1 MERLDKKVVASG
13 LSLLGLVGVGS
24 GIAHADDVKSTVNKA
39 VNSVAEAAGLI
50 DNKTVNL
57 TQKSLTI
64 PKDKVAHIETPAE
77 KKVSQKATTKLTS
90 YKVKAGDSLWSIAHN
105 HNLNVDDLVSENN
118 NSDLISVGQTL
129 NLPTS
134 VGADTQT
141 TVADQSPT
149 DINKSTDS
157 YADSLQTAASA
168 PVSEVSA
175 AGNVESTESSVTSS
189 TSSQDSLAS
198 SSAAESSVSST
209 PSSEESTLAST
220 ADSSVSS
227 GESAPSSSESSVT
240 ESSAVS
246 SGSDEETSSAT
257 EATSSTTS
265 STADVASET
274 QNTSGNT
281 SSLQSSETSATSA
294 ASDATAYTSSADST
308 ATDASANINSSYGA
322 AAVSSS
328 ESSAGQQYNQL
339 SSTTNSNGNLVN
351 LSTGSVSQIVNSNT
365 TQSTSGNSAAIIAL
379 AQQLVA
385 QNIPYVWGGGTPSTG
400 FDCSGLVSYV
410 FKNAAGISLPHSS
423 VEQEMYTQKKS
434 VSQAQPG
441 DLLFWG
447 TPGASYHVAIY
458 IGNNQYIAAPK
469 PGLNVRVETISPN
482 FLPSFAGSIK

>member
-246 SGSDEETSSAT
+246 SRSDEETSSAT

-281 SSLQSSETSATSA
+281 SLQSSETIAP
-294 ASDATAYTSSADST
+294 SDATAYTSSADST
-308 ATDASANINSSYGA
+308 AADASANINSSYGA

-328 ESSAGQQYNQL
+328 DSSAGQQYNQL

-351 LSTGSVSQIVNSNT
+351 LSTGSASQIVNSNT

>member
-220 ADSSVSS
+220 ADSSLSS
-227 GESAPSSSESSVT
+227 GESAPSSSVT
-240 ESSAVS
+240 ESSVVS

-281 SSLQSSETSATSA
+281 SSSETTAASA

-308 ATDASANINSSYGA
+308 AADASANINSSYGA

-328 ESSAGQQYNQL
+328 DSSAGQQYNQL
-339 SSTTNSNGNLVN
+339 SSTTNSNGSLVN

-365 TQSTSGNSAAIIAL
+365 TQSTSENSAAIIAL

>member
-227 GESAPSSSESSVT
+227 GESAPSSSVT

-257 EATSSTTS
+257 EDTSSTTS

-281 SSLQSSETSATSA
+281 SLQSSETTA

-308 ATDASANINSSYGA
+308 AADASANINSSYGA

>member
-220 ADSSVSS
+220 TDSSVSS

-281 SSLQSSETSATSA
+281 SSSETTAASA

-308 ATDASANINSSYGA
+308 AADASANINSSYGA

-328 ESSAGQQYNQL
+328 DSSAGQQYNQL
-339 SSTTNSNGNLVN
+339 SSTTNSNGSLVN
-351 LSTGSVSQIVNSNT
+351 LSTGSVSQIVNSNA

>member
-198 SSAAESSVSST
+198 NSAAESSVSST
-209 PSSEESTLAST
+209 TSSEESTLAST

-227 GESAPSSSESSVT
+227 GESAPSSSVT

-281 SSLQSSETSATSA
+281 SLQSSETTA

-308 ATDASANINSSYGA
+308 AADASANINSSYGA

-339 SSTTNSNGNLVN
+339 SSTTNTNGNLVN

-385 QNIPYVWGGGTPSTG
+385 QNIPYVWGGGTTSTG

>member
-198 SSAAESSVSST
+198 NSAAESSVSST
-209 PSSEESTLAST
+209 TSSEESTLAST

-227 GESAPSSSESSVT
+227 GESAPSSSVT
-240 ESSAVS
+240 ESSSVS

-257 EATSSTTS
+257 EDTSSTTS

-281 SSLQSSETSATSA
+281 SLQSSETTA

-308 ATDASANINSSYGA
+308 AADASANINSSYGA

-365 TQSTSGNSAAIIAL
+365 TQSTSENSAAIIAL

-385 QNIPYVWGGGTPSTG
+385 QNIPYVWGRGTPSTG

>member
-227 GESAPSSSESSVT
+227 GESAPSSSVT

-351 LSTGSVSQIVNSNT
+351 LSTGAVSQIVNSNT

>member
-175 AGNVESTESSVTSS
+175 AGNVESTEPSVTSS

-209 PSSEESTLAST
+209 LSSEESTLAST
-220 ADSSVSS
+220 ADASVSS

-281 SSLQSSETSATSA
+281 SLQSSETIA

-434 VSQAQPG
+434 VSQAQPC

>member
-24 GIAHADDVKSTVNKA
+24 GIAHADDVKSAVNKA

-77 KKVSQKATTKLTS
+77 KKISQKATTKLTS

-134 VGADTQT
+134 VGADKQT

-157 YADSLQTAASA
+157 YADSLQTAANA

-175 AGNVESTESSVTSS
+175 TGNVESTESSVTSS

-198 SSAAESSVSST
+198 SSAAESSVPST
-209 PSSEESTLAST
+209 S
-220 ADSSVSS
+220 SS
-227 GESAPSSSESSVT
+227 GESAPSSSGSLVT
-240 ESSAVS
+240 GSSAVS
-246 SGSDEETSSAT
+246 SESDEETSSAT
-257 EATSSTTS
+257 EGTSSTTS

-274 QNTSGNT
+274 QNTSVNT
-281 SSLQSSETSATSA
+281 SLQSSEPTASSA
-294 ASDATAYTSSADST
+294 ASDVTAYTSSADST
-308 ATDASANINSSYGA
+308 STDASVNMNSSYGA

-339 SSTTNSNGNLVN
+339 SSATTSNSNLVN
-351 LSTGSVSQIVNSNT
+351 LSTGSVSQIVSSNT

-385 QNIPYVWGGGTPSTG
+385 QNIPYVWGGGSPSTG
-400 FDCSGLVSYV
+400 FDCSGLISYV

>member
-175 AGNVESTESSVTSS
+175 AGNVESTESSVTFS

-198 SSAAESSVSST
+198 NSAAESSVSST
-209 PSSEESTLAST
+209 TSSEESTLAST

-227 GESAPSSSESSVT
+227 GESAPSSSVT

-257 EATSSTTS
+257 EDTSSTTS

-281 SSLQSSETSATSA
+281 SLQSSETTA

-308 ATDASANINSSYGA
+308 AADASANINSSYGA

-365 TQSTSGNSAAIIAL
+365 TQSTSENSAAIIAL

-385 QNIPYVWGGGTPSTG
+385 QNIPYVWGRGTPSTG

>member
-149 DINKSTDS
+149 DINKRTDS

-198 SSAAESSVSST
+198 NSAAESSVSST
-209 PSSEESTLAST
+209 TSSEESTLAST

-227 GESAPSSSESSVT
+227 GESAPSSSVT

-257 EATSSTTS
+257 EDTSSTTS

-281 SSLQSSETSATSA
+281 SLQSSETTA

-308 ATDASANINSSYGA
+308 AADASANINSSYGA

-328 ESSAGQQYNQL
+328 KSSAGQQYNQL

-365 TQSTSGNSAAIIAL
+365 TQSTSENSAAIIAL

-385 QNIPYVWGGGTPSTG
+385 QNIPYVWGRGTPSTG

>member
-157 YADSLQTAASA
+157 YADSLQTTASA

-198 SSAAESSVSST
+198 SLAAESSVSST

-227 GESAPSSSESSVT
+227 GESAPSSSVT

-257 EATSSTTS
+257 EVTSSTTS

-281 SSLQSSETSATSA
+281 SSSETSA

-328 ESSAGQQYNQL
+328 ESSAGQQYDQL

-400 FDCSGLVSYV
+400 LDCSGLVSYV

>member
-227 GESAPSSSESSVT
+227 GESAPSSSVT

-257 EATSSTTS
+257 EDTSSTTS

-281 SSLQSSETSATSA
+281 SLQSSETTA

-308 ATDASANINSSYGA
+308 AADASANINSSYGA

-365 TQSTSGNSAAIIAL
+365 TQSTSENSAAIIAL

>member
-57 TQKSLTI
+57 TQKGLTI

-281 SSLQSSETSATSA
+281 SLQSSETIAP
-294 ASDATAYTSSADST
+294 SDATAYTSSADST
-308 ATDASANINSSYGA
+308 AADASANINSSYGA

-365 TQSTSGNSAAIIAL
+365 TQSTSENSAAIIAL

>member
-24 GIAHADDVKSTVNKA
+24 GIAHADDVKSAVNKA
-39 VNSVAEAAGLI
+39 VNSVADAAGLI

-57 TQKSLTI
+57 TQQSLTI

-134 VGADTQT
+134 IGADTQT

-198 SSAAESSVSST
+198 SSAAEAQYLRLHQVKNQRWQA
-209 PSSEESTLAST
+209 PQILACQ
-220 ADSSVSS
+220 V
-227 GESAPSSSESSVT
+227 E
-240 ESSAVS
+240 
-246 SGSDEETSSAT
+246 
-257 EATSSTTS
+257 
-265 STADVASET
+265 
-274 QNTSGNT
+274 
-281 SSLQSSETSATSA
+281 
-294 ASDATAYTSSADST
+294 
-308 ATDASANINSSYGA
+308 
-322 AAVSSS
+322 
-328 ESSAGQQYNQL
+328 NQHHQ
-339 SSTTNSNGNLVN
+339 V
-351 LSTGSVSQIVNSNT
+351 Q
-365 TQSTSGNSAAIIAL
+365 
-379 AQQLVA
+379 
-385 QNIPYVWGGGTPSTG
+385 
-400 FDCSGLVSYV
+400 
-410 FKNAAGISLPHSS
+410 
-423 VEQEMYTQKKS
+423 
-434 VSQAQPG
+434 
-441 DLLFWG
+441 
-447 TPGASYHVAIY
+447 
-458 IGNNQYIAAPK
+458 
-469 PGLNVRVETISPN
+469 RVQ
-482 FLPSFAGSIK
+482 

>member
-189 TSSQDSLAS
+189 QDSLAS

-227 GESAPSSSESSVT
+227 EESAPSSSVT
-240 ESSAVS
+240 ESSSVS

-265 STADVASET
+265 STADVVSET

-281 SSLQSSETSATSA
+281 SLQSSETIAASA
-294 ASDATAYTSSADST
+294 ASDATAYTSSSDST
-308 ATDASANINSSYGA
+308 AADASANINSSYGA

-328 ESSAGQQYNQL
+328 DSSAGQQYNQL
-339 SSTTNSNGNLVN
+339 SSTTNSNGSLVN

-365 TQSTSGNSAAIIAL
+365 TQSMSGNSAAIIAL

>member
-227 GESAPSSSESSVT
+227 GESAPSSSVT

-281 SSLQSSETSATSA
+281 SLQSSETTA

-308 ATDASANINSSYGA
+308 AADASANINSSYGA

>member
-227 GESAPSSSESSVT
+227 GESAPSSSVT

-281 SSLQSSETSATSA
+281 SSLQSSETSAT
-294 ASDATAYTSSADST
+294 SDATAYTSSADST

-458 IGNNQYIAAPK
+458 IGNNQYIVAPK

>member
-227 GESAPSSSESSVT
+227 GESAPSSSVT

-281 SSLQSSETSATSA
+281 SSLQSSETSATS
-294 ASDATAYTSSADST
+294 DATAYTSSADST

-339 SSTTNSNGNLVN
+339 SSTTNRNGNLVN

>member
-1 MERLDKKVVASG
+1 M
-13 LSLLGLVGVGS
+13 
-24 GIAHADDVKSTVNKA
+24 
-39 VNSVAEAAGLI
+39 
-50 DNKTVNL
+50 
-57 TQKSLTI
+57 
-64 PKDKVAHIETPAE
+64 ETPAE

-198 SSAAESSVSST
+198 NSAAESSVSST
-209 PSSEESTLAST
+209 TSSEESTLAST

-227 GESAPSSSESSVT
+227 GESAPSSSVT

-257 EATSSTTS
+257 EDTSSTTS

-281 SSLQSSETSATSA
+281 SLQSSETTA

-308 ATDASANINSSYGA
+308 AADASANINSSYGA

-365 TQSTSGNSAAIIAL
+365 TQSTSENSAAIIAL

-385 QNIPYVWGGGTPSTG
+385 QNIPYVWGRGTPSTG

>member
-220 ADSSVSS
+220 TDSSVSS

-281 SSLQSSETSATSA
+281 SSSETTA

-328 ESSAGQQYNQL
+328 DSSAGQQYNQL
-339 SSTTNSNGNLVN
+339 SSTTNSNGSLVN

-365 TQSTSGNSAAIIAL
+365 TQSMSGNSAAIIAL

>member
-141 TVADQSPT
+141 TVADQSPA
-149 DINKSTDS
+149 DINKNTDS

-227 GESAPSSSESSVT
+227 GESAPSSSVT
-240 ESSAVS
+240 ESSSVS

-265 STADVASET
+265 STADVVSET

-281 SSLQSSETSATSA
+281 SLQSSETIAASA
-294 ASDATAYTSSADST
+294 ASDATAYTSSSDST
-308 ATDASANINSSYGA
+308 AADASANINSSYGA

-328 ESSAGQQYNQL
+328 DSSAGQQYNQL
-339 SSTTNSNGNLVN
+339 SSTTNSNGSLVN

-365 TQSTSGNSAAIIAL
+365 TQSMSGNSAAIIAL

>member
-24 GIAHADDVKSTVNKA
+24 GIAHADDVKSAVDKA

-57 TQKSLTI
+57 TPKSLTI

-77 KKVSQKATTKLTS
+77 KKITQKATTKLTS

-129 NLPTS
+129 NLPTN

-157 YADSLQTAASA
+157 YADSLQTAANA

-175 AGNVESTESSVTSS
+175 TGNVESTESSVTSS

-198 SSAAESSVSST
+198 SSAAESSVPST
-209 PSSEESTLAST
+209 S
-220 ADSSVSS
+220 SS

-240 ESSAVS
+240 GSSAVS
-246 SGSDEETSSAT
+246 SESDEEISSAT
-257 EATSSTTS
+257 EGASSTTS

-274 QNTSGNT
+274 QNTSVNT
-281 SSLQSSETSATSA
+281 SLQSSEPTASSA
-294 ASDATAYTSSADST
+294 AYTSSADST
-308 ATDASANINSSYGA
+308 STGASVNINSSYGA

-339 SSTTNSNGNLVN
+339 SSATTSNSNLVN
-351 LSTGSVSQIVNSNT
+351 LSTGSVSQIVSSNI

-385 QNIPYVWGGGTPSTG
+385 QNIPYVWGGGSPSTG

>member
-198 SSAAESSVSST
+198 NSAAESSVSST
-209 PSSEESTLAST
+209 TSSEESTLAST

-227 GESAPSSSESSVT
+227 GESAPSSSVT

-281 SSLQSSETSATSA
+281 SLQSSETIAP
-294 ASDATAYTSSADST
+294 SDATAYTSSADST
-308 ATDASANINSSYGA
+308 AADASANINSSYVA

-328 ESSAGQQYNQL
+328 DSSAGQQYNQL

>member
-24 GIAHADDVKSTVNKA
+24 GIAHADDVKSAVNKA

-57 TQKSLTI
+57 TQQSLTI

-134 VGADTQT
+134 IGADTQT

-265 STADVASET
+265 STEDVASET

-281 SSLQSSETSATSA
+281 SLQSSETIAPSY
-294 ASDATAYTSSADST
+294 ATAYTSSADST
-308 ATDASANINSSYGA
+308 VADASANINSSYGA
-322 AAVSSS
+322 AAVSRSD
-328 ESSAGQQYNQL
+328 SSAGQQYNQL

>member
-198 SSAAESSVSST
+198 NSAAESSVSST
-209 PSSEESTLAST
+209 TSSEESTLAST

-227 GESAPSSSESSVT
+227 GESAPSSSVT

-281 SSLQSSETSATSA
+281 SLQSSETIA

-434 VSQAQPG
+434 VSQAQPC

>member
-227 GESAPSSSESSVT
+227 GESAPSSSVT

-281 SSLQSSETSATSA
+281 SLQSSETTA

-308 ATDASANINSSYGA
+308 AADASANINSSYGA

-328 ESSAGQQYNQL
+328 DSSAGQQYNQL

-365 TQSTSGNSAAIIAL
+365 TQSTSENSAAIIAL

>member
-227 GESAPSSSESSVT
+227 GESAPSSSVT
-240 ESSAVS
+240 ESSSVS

-281 SSLQSSETSATSA
+281 SSSETTA

-328 ESSAGQQYNQL
+328 DSSAGQQYNQL
-339 SSTTNSNGNLVN
+339 SSTTNSNGSLVN

-365 TQSTSGNSAAIIAL
+365 TQSMSGNSAAIIAL

>member
-281 SSLQSSETSATSA
+281 SSSETTA

>member
-39 VNSVAEAAGLI
+39 VNSVAKAAGLI

-220 ADSSVSS
+220 TDSSVSS

-281 SSLQSSETSATSA
+281 SSSETTA

-365 TQSTSGNSAAIIAL
+365 THSASGNSAAIIAL

-400 FDCSGLVSYV
+400 LDCSGLVSYV

>member
-24 GIAHADDVKSTVNKA
+24 GIAHADDVKSAVNKA

-57 TQKSLTI
+57 TQQSLTI

-134 VGADTQT
+134 IGADTQT

-209 PSSEESTLAST
+209 PSSEESMLAST

-246 SGSDEETSSAT
+246 SGSDDETSSAT

-265 STADVASET
+265 STEDVASET

-281 SSLQSSETSATSA
+281 SLQSSETIAP
-294 ASDATAYTSSADST
+294 SDATAYTSSADST
-308 ATDASANINSSYGA
+308 AADASANINSSYGA

-328 ESSAGQQYNQL
+328 DSSAGQQYNQL

-400 FDCSGLVSYV
+400 FDCSGLMSYV
-410 FKNAAGISLPHSS
+410 FKNAAVISLPHSS

>member
-13 LSLLGLVGVGS
+13 LSLLGLVGLGS

-209 PSSEESTLAST
+209 LSSEESTLAST
-220 ADSSVSS
+220 ADASVSS

-281 SSLQSSETSATSA
+281 SLQSSETIAASA

-400 FDCSGLVSYV
+400 FDCSELVSYV

>member
-281 SSLQSSETSATSA
+281 SLQSSETIAP
-294 ASDATAYTSSADST
+294 SDATAYTSSADST
-308 ATDASANINSSYGA
+308 AADASANINSSYGA

-328 ESSAGQQYNQL
+328 DSSAGQQYNQL

-351 LSTGSVSQIVNSNT
+351 LSTGSASQIVNSNT

-482 FLPSFAGSIK
+482 FLPSFAGSIN

>member
-149 DINKSTDS
+149 DVNKSTDS

-281 SSLQSSETSATSA
+281 SSLQSSETSA
-294 ASDATAYTSSADST
+294 ASDATAYTSSSDST
-308 ATDASANINSSYGA
+308 AADASANINSSYGA

-328 ESSAGQQYNQL
+328 DSSAGQQYNQL
-339 SSTTNSNGNLVN
+339 SSTTNSNGSLVN

-365 TQSTSGNSAAIIAL
+365 TQSMSGNSAAIIAL

>member
-227 GESAPSSSESSVT
+227 GESAPSSSVT
-240 ESSAVS
+240 ESSVVS

-281 SSLQSSETSATSA
+281 SLQSSETTA

-308 ATDASANINSSYGA
+308 AADASANINSSYGA

-328 ESSAGQQYNQL
+328 DSSAGQQYNQL
-339 SSTTNSNGNLVN
+339 SSTTNSNGSLVN

-365 TQSTSGNSAAIIAL
+365 TQSMSGNSAAIIAL

-434 VSQAQPG
+434 VSQAQTG

-469 PGLNVRVETISPN
+469 SGLNVRVETISPN

>member
-149 DINKSTDS
+149 DINKSTNS

-198 SSAAESSVSST
+198 NSAAESSVSST
-209 PSSEESTLAST
+209 TSSEESTLAST

-227 GESAPSSSESSVT
+227 GESAPSSSVT

-257 EATSSTTS
+257 EDTSSTTS

-281 SSLQSSETSATSA
+281 SLQSSETTA

-308 ATDASANINSSYGA
+308 AADASANINSSYGA

-365 TQSTSGNSAAIIAL
+365 TQSTSENSAAIIAL

-385 QNIPYVWGGGTPSTG
+385 QNIPYVWGRGTPSTG

>member
-220 ADSSVSS
+220 TDSSVSS

-281 SSLQSSETSATSA
+281 SSSETTA

-308 ATDASANINSSYGA
+308 AADASANINSSYGA

-365 TQSTSGNSAAIIAL
+365 TQSMSGNSAAIIAL

>member
-57 TQKSLTI
+57 TQKSLII

-246 SGSDEETSSAT
+246 SRSDEETSSAT

-281 SSLQSSETSATSA
+281 SLQSSETIAP
-294 ASDATAYTSSADST
+294 SDATAYTSSADST
-308 ATDASANINSSYGA
+308 AADASANINSPYGA

-328 ESSAGQQYNQL
+328 DSSAGQQYNQL

-351 LSTGSVSQIVNSNT
+351 LSTGSASQIVNSNT

>member
-198 SSAAESSVSST
+198 NSAAESSVSST
-209 PSSEESTLAST
+209 TSSEESTLAST
-220 ADSSVSS
+220 ADYSVSS
-227 GESAPSSSESSVT
+227 GESAPSSSVT
-240 ESSAVS
+240 EGSAVS

-257 EATSSTTS
+257 EDTSSTTS

-281 SSLQSSETSATSA
+281 SLQSSETTA

-308 ATDASANINSSYGA
+308 AADASANINSSYGA

-365 TQSTSGNSAAIIAL
+365 TQSTSENSAAIIAL